1 MKTTSFIFA
10 IAVMLGLSSSA
21 FAMRSDA
28 PSESLGAST
37 KCGLQTI
44 ALDPNGP
51 IARCY

>member
-21 FAMRSDA
+21 FAMRSDVA
-28 PSESLGAST
+28 VDSQGTSA
-37 KCGLQTI
+37 KCGLQTV

-51 IARCY
+51 IVRCY